1 MIFRT
6 LQLFMAFLLISINSL
21 CQDWNEVLKISP
33 SDIRNDLQFGYAVDI
48 DGNNAVVGANGIE
61 GGSAYVFEK
70 LNDGTWKQVQKLK
83 GSDTKDLDQ
92 FGGSVSIDGDIIVV
106 GASWS
111 DIKKGEYTYK
121 DAGSAYVFK
130 REGNKWNEIKKIQAN
145 DPFNEDQFGISV
157 DVDDKT
163 ILVGAIWNDF
173 DVNGKKRRQDA
184 GAAYVFENQ
193 NGQWIQ
199 KQKLIHKDR
208 KPFDLFGV
216 SVSIDGNTALIGAYR
231 QGFNSNNKDY
241 IEFAGAAYVFNKNAE
256 GLWEEKQKLTANNRT
271 AGSFFG
277 YSVSLKNQIIL
288 IGAQEHKLDVHG
300 GSSLRGSGAAY
311 IFKNKGA
318 AWEQSQKLTPLDRQ
332 KDAFFG
338 ESVYTDGS
346 KCIIGAWGQQLDGKG
361 QNALDT
367 AGALYIFEDS
377 GNGNWVEKEKLT
389 PDERRIGDQFG
400 ISVAI
405 DGEYAIGGAWG
416 YDLKEKDT
424 EIKWGGSAFIF
435 AKCHKPDINISASH
449 EFIKYGDDVILS
461 ASGADFFEWSSD
473 IKNNISFRP
482 TKTDTYKVKGRNSD
496 GCFAEEEIEVF
507 VRQAE
512 LEQVS
517 MKKVQVNNVK
527 PGRVNDFRIIQLG
540 NNKSLA
546 ASTEEIV
553 QKFKGLTVLSSLKF
567 NGTNEPAANV
577 NVLLLDENGMV
588 LKRGKTDS
596 KGQAKFEMLDP
607 DLTYNVVIDK
617 NDPQLEPLV
626 QKSGKEI
633 ALKKKEFIDKVS
645 GYALLSHIEFK
656 ESSEPASDIYVL
668 LLDENGYVLKKGK
681 TNSEGVAFFEELEKG
696 KSYQVII
703 DKNHP
708 SLNVDVK
715 LNGKVVTID
724 TKRILENFEQLTVL
738 SRLAYTNSEDPAAE
752 VPVMLVDEN
761 GVVLKKGITNSEG
774 LAMFV
779 VPDDNMKYTVMI
791 DEDMLGGGYENKESE
806 SKFDNI
812 YFDFNS
818 DVIRKEA
825 IATLQKM
832 ADVLK
837 KENDKKVVVRA
848 HTDALGSDEI
858 NDHLARRRGES
869 VKRYLMSQG
878 IEATRIQV
886 DPVGDD
892 QPIASNDKDIG
903 RQLNRRV
910 EFEFL
915 N

>member
-6 LQLFMAFLLISINSL
+6 LQIFFVLLTLSYNSL
-21 CQDWNEVLKISP
+21 CQNWSEVLRISAI
-33 SDIRNDLQFGYAVDI
+33 DTQNDLQFGYSVDI
-48 DGNNAVVGANGIE
+48 DGNYAVVGANGIE

-70 LNDGTWKQVQKLK
+70 QNNGTWKQIHKLK
-83 GSDTKDLDQ
+83 GTDTKDLDQ

-106 GASWS
+106 GAAWS

-121 DAGSAYVFK
+121 DAGSVYVFK
-130 REGNKWNEIKKIQAN
+130 RDGNEWKEIKKLQAN

-157 DVDDKT
+157 DVDGNT
-163 ILVGAIWNDF
+163 ILVGAIWNDL
-173 DVNGKKRRQDA
+173 DENGKKRRQDA
-184 GAAYVFENQ
+184 GAAYIFENQ
-193 NGQWIQ
+193 NGNWAQ
-199 KQKLIHKDR
+199 KQKLVHKDR

-216 SVSIDGNTALIGAYR
+216 SVSIDGDLALIGAYR

-256 GLWEEKQKLTANNRT
+256 GIWEEKQKLTAKNRT
-271 AGSFFG
+271 EGSFFG
-277 YSVSLKNQIIL
+277 YSVSLKNQLAL

-311 IFKNKGA
+311 IFKNNGTE
-318 AWEQSQKLTPLDRQ
+318 WEQSQKLTPLDRQ

-367 AGALYIFEDS
+367 AGAMYIFEDS
-377 GNGNWVEKEKLT
+377 GNGNWVEKDKLT
-389 PDERRIGDQFG
+389 PGKRRIGDQFG

-416 YDLKEKDT
+416 YDLIEKNT
-424 EIKWGGSAFIF
+424 EISWGGAAFIF
-435 AKCHKPDINISASH
+435 AKCRKPDLKISASH

-461 ASGADFFEWSSD
+461 ASGADYFEWSSEV
-473 IKNNISFRP
+473 KNNISFRP
-482 TKTDTYKVKGRNSD
+482 TKTNKYKVKGRNSD
-496 GCFAEEEIEVF
+496 GCYAEAEIEIF

-527 PGRVNDFRIIQLG
+527 PGTVNDFRIIQLG
-540 NNKSLA
+540 NNRSLA

-553 QKFKGLTVLSSLKF
+553 QKFKGLTVLSNLKF

-577 NVLLLDENGMV
+577 KVLLLDENGMV
-588 LKRGKTDS
+588 LKRGKTNS
-596 KGQAKFEMLDP
+596 AGQAKFEMLDP

-617 NDPQLEPLV
+617 NDPQLESLV

-633 ALKKKEFIDKVS
+633 ALRKKEFIDKVS

-656 ESSEPASDIYVL
+656 ESSEPASEIYVL

-681 TNSEGVAFFEELEKG
+681 TNSEGIAFFEELEKG
-696 KSYQVII
+696 KSYRVII

-738 SRLAYTNSEDPAAE
+738 SRLAYTNSEDPAAD

-774 LAMFV
+774 IAMFV
-779 VPDDNMKYTVMI
+779 VPDDNRKYTVMI
-791 DEDMLGGGYENKESE
+791 DEGMLGGDLNEEGKG

-825 IATLQKM
+825 IGILQKM
-832 ADVLK
+832 AEVLK
-837 KENDKKVVVRA
+837 QEKDKKVVVRA

-878 IEATRIQV
+878 IEASRIQV